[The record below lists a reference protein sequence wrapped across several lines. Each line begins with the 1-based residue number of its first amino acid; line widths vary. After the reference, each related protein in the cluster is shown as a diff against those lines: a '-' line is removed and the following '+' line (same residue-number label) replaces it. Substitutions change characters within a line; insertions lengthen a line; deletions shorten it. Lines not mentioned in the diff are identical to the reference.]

1 MDQQTEY
8 EVQRKKRRGPVLLNK
23 LRRKALQMSYR
34 HLPPPQR
41 YMTVRKRH
49 TLAEWTGCCR
59 VDGVLLFPMFTVA
72 VIPGEANFPAIRG
85 RASNVV

>member
-8 EVQRKKRRGPVLLNK
+8 EVQRKKNRGPVLLNK

-41 YMTVRKRH
+41 YMTDRKRH

-72 VIPGEANFPAIRG
+72 VIPGEANFPVIRG